1 MTGTIGIK
9 GLERQE
15 EIVTDYF
22 DDKESFSPEKA
33 ALLMM
38 RK

>member
-1 MTGTIGIK
+1 MTGTTA
-9 GLERQE
+9 LERQE

-22 DDKESFSPEKA
+22 DDKESFSPRKG
-33 ALLMM
+33 LLMM